1 MTPIVFGYSFALV
14 TALIV
19 LLGDYAIKLA
29 ADGDMSI
36 TSGHMLAG
44 YTFYCLSALMWYLA
58 MRHITL
64 AQAGVAF
71 SMFSLLA
78 LCAVGVI
85 FFEEEIHPR
94 EALGIALALV
104 SMVLMVRIA

>member
-1 MTPIVFGYSFALV
+1 MTNMAFGYGFALV

-19 LLGDYAIKLA
+19 LIGDYVIKLA
-29 ADGDMSI
+29 ADGDMPI
-36 TSGHMLAG
+36 TSTHVLIGCTLYGA
-44 YTFYCLSALMWYLA
+44 SAVLWYGS
-58 MRHITL
+58 MRFITL

-78 LCAVGVI
+78 LCALGVL
-85 FFEEEIHPR
+85 FFDEVIYPR